1 MLDYTVKFEDVDKMT
16 LEIEH
21 YNDLKQQQGYSTVW
35 SMGEGIMQLD
45 HKILSDKVRV
55 VKYKCIASMGD
66 TLDSEVTWQTFTAVA
81 QDGTLGEL
89 WKAAEN
95 CFQQAQLALDDWH
108 YFVEDFHVCEDGSVE
123 LVTGS

>member
-1 MLDYTVKFEDVDKMT
+1 MSNTALKFEDVDHFV

-21 YNDLKQQQGYSTVW
+21 YDDLKQQLGYSTVW

-55 VKYKCIASMGD
+55 VKYKCIAEMGD
-66 TLDSEVTWQTFTAVA
+66 TMDDVTWQTFTAVA
-81 QDGTLGEL
+81 QDGTVGEL
-89 WKAAEN
+89 WKAAES
-95 CFQQAQLALDDWH
+95 CFQQAKLVLDDWH